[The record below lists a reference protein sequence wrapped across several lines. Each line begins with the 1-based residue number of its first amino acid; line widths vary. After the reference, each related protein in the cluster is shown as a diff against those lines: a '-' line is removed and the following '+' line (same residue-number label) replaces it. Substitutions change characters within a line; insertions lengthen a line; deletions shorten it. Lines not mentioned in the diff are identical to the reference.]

1 MQQGTDEYRE
11 HMRVYMM
18 ERYHKRRAE
27 AVQLLGGKCVVCG
40 TTEGLEID
48 HVDRSLKTM
57 NVARMAWVSKERFLK
72 ELENC
77 QLLCKPHHIDKT
89 REEQS
94 VPHGGGKAGKKN
106 CPCDPCT
113 VKRRE
118 YARGYKATRSGKPL
132 SPKRKPPQERLKE
145 LHGTRKGYMIE
156 RRLGLDPCDECRTAN
171 SEYTRD
177 LKARKALEQQASCTL
192 P

>member
-57 NVARMAWVSKERFLK
+57 NVARMA
-72 ELENC
+72 
-77 QLLCKPHHIDKT
+77 
-89 REEQS
+89 
-94 VPHGGGKAGKKN
+94 
-106 CPCDPCT
+106 
-113 VKRRE
+113 
-118 YARGYKATRSGKPL
+118 
-132 SPKRKPPQERLKE
+132 
-145 LHGTRKGYMIE
+145 
-156 RRLGLDPCDECRTAN
+156 
-171 SEYTRD
+171 
-177 LKARKALEQQASCTL
+177 
-192 P
+192 